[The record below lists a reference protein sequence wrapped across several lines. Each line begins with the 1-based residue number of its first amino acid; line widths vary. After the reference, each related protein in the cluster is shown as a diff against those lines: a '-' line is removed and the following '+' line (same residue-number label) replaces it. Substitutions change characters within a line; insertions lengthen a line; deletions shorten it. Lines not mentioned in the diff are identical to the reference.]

1 MCKFSLLLAVSR
13 PHDCR
18 MITILLSVIKVSLR
32 CFQSRQADAIG
43 LPSTTTNGERNRAT
57 SIAYH
62 GGLAV

>member
-1 MCKFSLLLAVSR
+1 MCKFSLPLAVSR

-18 MITILLSVIKVSLR
+18 MITILLSVKVSLR